1 MFGLTDEGLLT
12 ESAAMTA
19 LAISDNG
26 RVLIPAARLHAE
38 VRDGRLALTPASRRY
53 ANVTRRYAPILT
65 ATCLLPKGAARPT
78 NSSPSAAPK
87 PRPRT
92 RPAAASR
99 AHRREKARFRSFIN
113 SNTSPPK
120 LREMPFKLP

>member
-26 RVLIPAARLHAE
+26 RMLIPAARLHAE

-53 ANVTRRYAPILT
+53 ANATRRYAPILT
-65 ATCLLPKGAARPT
+65 ATCRPPKGAAWPT
-78 NSSPSAAPK
+78 NSLPSAAPK
-87 PRPRT
+87 PRT
-92 RPAAASR
+92 RPAAASQ
-99 AHRREKARFRSFIN
+99 AHRRKKA
-113 SNTSPPK
+113 
-120 LREMPFKLP
+120 